1 MKKVLKEAKALRLLL
16 LSVFLVSFFAMP
28 VFAVSQN
35 QQGVVANLVTDKTS
49 YEADETI
56 TTTVTVTNNG
66 TNVLKNVH
74 IQYDIPEKYELA
86 NGSKNED
93 TFESVAHGDTV
104 KLTGQIKKSNVV
116 TVTPAPDN
124 SQPAENT
131 ETVENVDVTQDN
143 GTAANTFDSHM
154 YVLFMVLFI
163 LSGSVLAAGA
173 VKNKSSERY
182 YLFSSAFS
190 WYSQCWIYQ
199 R

>member
-1 MKKVLKEAKALRLLL
+1 MEQ
-16 LSVFLVSFFAMP
+16 M
-28 VFAVSQN
+28 
-35 QQGVVANLVTDKTS
+35 
-49 YEADETI
+49 I
-56 TTTVTVTNNG
+56 
-66 TNVLKNVH
+66 LKNVH

-86 NGSKNED
+86 KGSKNED

-173 VKNKSSERY
+173 VKIKSSEKY